1 MEKKKAHYDL
11 NAIKT
16 IVAQRGIACFTL
28 TAVRG
33 VENMDLS
40 DAEAIAVIS
49 DLNGSM
55 FYKSMTTHAD
65 HKIWQDVY
73 YAPCP
78 NGKIA
83 YIKFTMQD
91 GAVVIQF
98 KER

>member
-11 NAIKT
+11 NVIKT
-16 IVAQRGIACFTL
+16 IVAQRKIACFTL

-33 VENMDLS
+33 VEVMDLS
-40 DAEAIAVIS
+40 DAQALAVIAEL
-49 DLNGSM
+49 DGGM
-55 FYKSMTTHAD
+55 FYKSMTTHTD
-65 HKIWQDVY
+65 HKVWQDVY

-91 GAVVIQF
+91 GAIVIQF